1 MSQSEY
7 PSQGYGPSPE
17 QYGHEGYGEPGGA
30 GRQGYAP
37 GGAEA
42 QGYAPPGG
50 YGYPSYP
57 QPGGAGTPRRD
68 QSYGAGS
75 AQHAQPGWQGG
86 PQYAQ
91 PYPGPYPYADPYA
104 KSRLA
109 AGLLGIFL
117 GGLGVHRFYL
127 GHVGIGIMQLL
138 VTLLTAGFGAI
149 WGFVEGILYLTA
161 RTGTFSRDASGRPL
175 RS

>member
-1 MSQSEY
+1 MTKPTGEAAMSQPEY
-7 PSQGYGPSPE
+7 PPEGYGPTPDRSGHQGYGQS
-17 QYGHEGYGEPGGA
+17 GGTEY
-30 GRQGYAP
+30 QGFV
-37 GGAEA
+37 
-42 QGYAPPGG
+42 PPGG

-57 QPGGAGTPRRD
+57 QPGGAGTSGYQR
-68 QSYGAGS
+68 YGAGP
-75 AQHAQPGWQGG
+75 ADHAQPGWQGG

-91 PYPGPYPYADPYA
+91 PYPGPYGYADPYA

-117 GGLGVHRFYL
+117 GGLGIHRFYL
-127 GHVGIGIMQLL
+127 GHVGIGIVQLL
-138 VTLLTAGFGAI
+138 VTVVTAGFGAI